1 MTKSDRFTNSKASD
15 RVYSSSGTEFGVRTG
30 GSRMCGMEGCSGRA
44 VAVRWQTGN
53 MSYPC
58 SSALEA
64 RPDGA
69 VQISRT

>member
-1 MTKSDRFTNSKASD
+1 MTKSSRFINSAASD
-15 RVYSSSGTEFGVRTG
+15 RVYSVSGTEFGVRTG
-30 GSRMCGMEGCSGRA
+30 GSRICGMEGCGGRA

-58 SSALEA
+58 GRALEA

-69 VQISRT
+69 VQISRS

>member
-1 MTKSDRFTNSKASD
+1 MPKSSRFTNSAASE
-15 RVYSSSGTEFGVRTG
+15 RVYSVSGTEFGVRTG
-30 GSRMCGMEGCSGRA
+30 GSRMCGMEGCGGRA

-58 SSALEA
+58 GRALET

-69 VQISRT
+69 VQISRS